1 MTLGYIILRQILGS
15 KFLYRRLCPP
25 AMETTDFIADVS
37 EFNRWGESVLEN
49 IQWSFDSKE
58 GTIPKITNEF
68 WTSAQRKAHSLH
80 EISYRA
86 CYKPQ
91 LPRFFIE
98 RLSKIG
104 DSIYDPFMGR
114 GTTILEAALLGRKP
128 LGNDINPLS
137 KVLLEPR
144 FNPPTLSQI
153 EKRLEELDLSSSKE
167 SNDDLLTFFHPDTL
181 RQIIALKEHCQG
193 DIDSID
199 KWIRMVAINRLTGH
213 SNGFFSVYSMP
224 PNQAVSLESQKRINA
239 KRQQVPPQKDI
250 LPRIL
255 AKSKSL
261 LKDWDGKSLS
271 KSPILSC
278 NDAAKSTLADASID
292 LVVTS
297 PPFLD
302 VIDYQGDNWLRCWFL
317 GLDSTDIAISQ
328 IKGLD
333 KWQEMITE
341 VLVELNRVVKPG
353 GFIAFE
359 VGEVRGGKIL
369 MEDLVIPSGVKAG
382 LEPIAVVINAQDF
395 TKTSNTWG
403 VSNQKKGTNTNRI
416 IVFRR
421 PEID

>member
-25 AMETTDFIADVS
+25 AMETADFIADVS

-49 IQWSFDSKE
+49 IQWSSDSKE

-104 DSIYDPFMGR
+104 DSVYDPFMGR

-261 LKDWDGKSLS
+261 LKDWEGKSLS
-271 KSPILSC
+271 KNPILSS
-278 NDAAKSTLADASID
+278 NDAAKSTLTDASID

-333 KWQEMITE
+333 EWQEMITE

-382 LEPIAVVINAQDF
+382 LEPIVVVVNAQDF

>member
-1 MTLGYIILRQILGS
+1 
-15 KFLYRRLCPP
+15 
-25 AMETTDFIADVS
+25 METTDFIADVS

-213 SNGFFSVYSMP
+213 SNGFYSVYSMP

-239 KRQQVPPQKDI
+239 KRQQVPPVRRHF
-250 LPRIL
+250 RI
-255 AKSKSL
+255 
-261 LKDWDGKSLS
+261 
-271 KSPILSC
+271 
-278 NDAAKSTLADASID
+278 
-292 LVVTS
+292 
-297 PPFLD
+297 
-302 VIDYQGDNWLRCWFL
+302 
-317 GLDSTDIAISQ
+317 
-328 IKGLD
+328 
-333 KWQEMITE
+333 
-341 VLVELNRVVKPG
+341 
-353 GFIAFE
+353 
-359 VGEVRGGKIL
+359 
-369 MEDLVIPSGVKAG
+369 
-382 LEPIAVVINAQDF
+382 
-395 TKTSNTWG
+395 
-403 VSNQKKGTNTNRI
+403 NQ
-416 IVFRR
+416 
-421 PEID
+421 P

>member
-213 SNGFFSVYSMP
+213 SNGFYSVYSMP

-239 KRQQVPPQKDI
+239 KRQQVPPKKDI

-382 LEPIAVVINAQDF
+382 LEPIVVVVNAQDF

>member
-15 KFLYRRLCPP
+15 KFLYRRLCPL

-37 EFNRWGESVLEN
+37 EFNRWGESVIEN
-49 IQWSFDSKE
+49 IQWSSDSKE

-153 EKRLEELDLSSSKE
+153 EKRLEELDLSSNKE

-261 LKDWDGKSLS
+261 LKDWEGKSLS
-271 KSPILSC
+271 KNPILSS
-278 NDAAKSTLADASID
+278 NDAAKSTLTDASID

-333 KWQEMITE
+333 EWQEMITE

-359 VGEVRGGKIL
+359 VGEIRGGKIL

>member
-25 AMETTDFIADVS
+25 AMETADFIADVS

-49 IQWSFDSKE
+49 IQWSSDSKE

-224 PNQAVSLESQKRINA
+224 PNQAVSLDSQKRINA

>member
-1 MTLGYIILRQILGS
+1 MSLGYIILRQILRS
-15 KFLYRRLCPP
+15 KFLYRRLCPL
-25 AMETTDFIADVS
+25 AMETADFIADVS
-37 EFNRWGESVLEN
+37 EFNRWGESLIEN
-49 IQWSFDSKE
+49 IQWSSDSKE

-261 LKDWDGKSLS
+261 LKDWEGKSLS
-271 KSPILSC
+271 KNPILSS
-278 NDAAKSTLADASID
+278 NDAAKSTLTDASID

-333 KWQEMITE
+333 EWQEMITE

-382 LEPIAVVINAQDF
+382 LEPIVVVVNAQDF

>member
-1 MTLGYIILRQILGS
+1 
-15 KFLYRRLCPP
+15 
-25 AMETTDFIADVS
+25 MEASDFIAEVAA
-37 EFNRWGESVLEN
+37 FNRWGESLLEE
-49 IQWSFDSKE
+49 IHWVAGSES
-58 GTIPKITNEF
+58 GTIPKISNEF

-104 DSIYDPFMGR
+104 DAIYDPFMGR
-114 GTTILEAALLGRKP
+114 GTTLLEAALLERKP

-144 FNPPTLSQI
+144 FDPPTLADI
-153 EKRLEELDLSSSKE
+153 ETRLSELDLSINEE

-193 DIDSID
+193 DIDAVD
-199 KWIRMVAINRLTGH
+199 RWIQMVAINRLTGH
-213 SNGFFSVYSMP
+213 SSGFFSVYTMP
-224 PNQAVSLESQKRINA
+224 PNQAVSLESQRRINA
-239 KRQQVPPQKDI
+239 KRQQIPPLKDI
-250 LPRIL
+250 VPRIL

-261 LKDWDGKSLS
+261 LKDWDGQPLS
-271 KSPILSC
+271 QNPILSC
-278 NDAAKSTLADASID
+278 RDAANSTLEDASVD

-328 IKGLD
+328 IKGLEQ
-333 KWQEMITE
+333 WQEMVTK
-341 VLVELNRVVKPG
+341 VLGDLNRVVKPG

-359 VGEVRGGKIL
+359 VGEVRGGKVL
-369 MEDLVIPSGVKAG
+369 LEELVIPAGVRAG
-382 LEPIAVVINAQDF
+382 LEPIVVIINAQDF

-403 VSNQKKGTNTNRI
+403 VSNQRKGTNTNRI

-421 PEID
+421 PEN

>member
-1 MTLGYIILRQILGS
+1 
-15 KFLYRRLCPP
+15 
-25 AMETTDFIADVS
+25 MEVTDFIAEVAA
-37 EFNRWGESVLEN
+37 FNRWGESLLEE
-49 IQWSFDSKE
+49 IHWTSGDDS
-58 GTIPKITNEF
+58 GTVPKITNEF

-104 DSIYDPFMGR
+104 DSVYDPFMGR
-114 GTTILEAALLGRKP
+114 GTTILEAALLKRKP

-144 FNPPTLSQI
+144 FNPPTISQI
-153 EKRLEELDLSSSKE
+153 EKRLGELDLSSNKE

-193 DIDSID
+193 DIEPID

-224 PNQAVSLESQKRINA
+224 PNQAVSLESQRRINA
-239 KRQQVPPQKDI
+239 KRQQTPPSKDI

-261 LKDWDGKSLS
+261 LKDWDGLPLS
-271 KSPILSC
+271 QNPILSC
-278 NDAAKSTLADASID
+278 NDAAKSTLDDASVD

-328 IKGLD
+328 IKGLE

-341 VLVELNRVVKPG
+341 VLVELYRVVKPG

-359 VGEVRGGKIL
+359 VGEIRGGKIL
-369 MEDLVIPSGVKAG
+369 MEDLVIPSGIKAG
-382 LEPIAVVINAQDF
+382 LEPIVVIINAQDF

-403 VSNQKKGTNTNRI
+403 VSNQSKGTNTNRI

-421 PEID
+421 PEK